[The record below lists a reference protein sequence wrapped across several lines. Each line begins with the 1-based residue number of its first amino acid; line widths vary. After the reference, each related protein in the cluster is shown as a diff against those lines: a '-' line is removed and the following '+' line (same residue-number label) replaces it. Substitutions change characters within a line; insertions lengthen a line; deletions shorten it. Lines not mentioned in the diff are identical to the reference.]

1 MQNIHGGLVR
11 TWRIKK
17 RMVVPRAVLSLGDAQ
32 VRVPFVALLAGLV
45 AITVLLSLL
54 FQSWSVTSAQKAQL
68 EDYRQ
73 MVTDQSLAN
82 LQLDAALK
90 ARSAE
95 LKAVESE
102 FEAFKRQVDVTLAKL
117 AKSVEVTLSE
127 VKSGD

>member
-32 VRVPFVALLAGLV
+32 VRVPFLALLAGLV

-54 FQSWSVTSAQKAQL
+54 FQSWSVTSAQKVQL
-68 EDYRQ
+68 EAYRQ

-95 LKAVESE
+95 LKAVEGE
-102 FEAFKRQVDVTLAKL
+102 FETFKRQVDVTLAKL